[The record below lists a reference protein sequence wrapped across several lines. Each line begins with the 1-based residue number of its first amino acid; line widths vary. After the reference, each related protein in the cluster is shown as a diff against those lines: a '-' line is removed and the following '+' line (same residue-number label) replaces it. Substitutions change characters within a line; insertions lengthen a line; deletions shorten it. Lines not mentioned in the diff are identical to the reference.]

1 MMKHHKR
8 LVVFCIVFYR
18 TVTVHSFVMNLYGL
32 LHGAFYSQKRT
43 IHHRISIPISSK
55 VWIEDAEEDFVDE
68 DENLMMG
75 EVCLKSIKAFAQDI
89 TNVNGDGDN
98 HDDDKNLHHGDNH
111 EKRFLGAA
119 ALVQRPTP
127 FQHIHD
133 CWIADALM
141 DETNVQFKGAILLLD
156 SLFLCHLQ
164 GTMKGTTTTNTT
176 STTNTITAN
185 TNQSWSLHR
194 NIQDAVSSFLV
205 QCGHPDSEYHC
216 ASYMAALSRGFKP
229 LKDMVYFDHQ
239 QEQYVHQYTYL
250 QHLDLEH
257 ENLDAL
263 VFDLSSVALDIY
275 GYGLKDNVLH
285 CNKEQQ
291 QQIRD
296 IILQGMMEDDQGQS
310 FQ

>member
-1 MMKHHKR
+1 M
-8 LVVFCIVFYR
+8 
-18 TVTVHSFVMNLYGL
+18 
-32 LHGAFYSQKRT
+32 
-43 IHHRISIPISSK
+43 PISSK
-55 VWIEDAEEDFVDE
+55 VWIEDAEEGFVDD

-75 EVCLKSIKAFAQDI
+75 EVCLKSIKSFAQD
-89 TNVNGDGDN
+89 N
-98 HDDDKNLHHGDNH
+98 DKNLHHGDNN

-119 ALVQRPTP
+119 ALVQRPPP
-127 FQHIHD
+127 FQHIND
-133 CWIADALM
+133 CWIADAFM

-164 GTMKGTTTTNTT
+164 GMMKGTTAITTNTT
-176 STTNTITAN
+176 NTSTTTN
-185 TNQSWSLHR
+185 TNQSLSLHR

-263 VFDLSSVALDIY
+263 VFDLSSVALDHTL
-275 GYGLKDNVLH
+275 YGLKNNVLH
-285 CNKEQQ
+285 DGNKEQQ

-296 IILQGMMEDDQGQS
+296 IILQGMMEDDQRQS